1 MQTLMNPLAHL
12 LFQAG
17 TFLKMRQM
25 AILGLR
31 CHQSRPISELK
42 RPRILGVADLL
53 GRKNRALSTPSLAQQ
68 ELDREL
74 NVKLKRLQRA
84 SEILKNLSEEE
95 QQRLN
100 NLKMEYEVFKAKLF
114 PVGYLLTLNAPIATK
129 VVCFSYLLKCLRSL
143 YDKQCGPRSDCSYRS
158 SLFWVHAVCFYT

>member
-1 MQTLMNPLAHL
+1 MNPLAHL

-17 TFLKMRQM
+17 TILKMRQM

-114 PVGYLLTLNAPIATK
+114 PVGYW
-129 VVCFSYLLKCLRSL
+129 LR
-143 YDKQCGPRSDCSYRS
+143 
-158 SLFWVHAVCFYT
+158 